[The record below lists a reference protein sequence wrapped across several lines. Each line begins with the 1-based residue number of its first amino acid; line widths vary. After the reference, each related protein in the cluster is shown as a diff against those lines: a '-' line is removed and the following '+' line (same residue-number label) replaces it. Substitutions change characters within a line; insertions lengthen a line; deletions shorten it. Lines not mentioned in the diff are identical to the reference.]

1 MPYQNLVNLNI
12 GSNRSTNRSV
22 QRTTTVAGGSG
33 NSPWMQIGAPSFRV
47 GVGPA
52 ALNTIYPVGSGPST
66 QAGMRNV
73 NRRRANICARP
84 PGFTRS
90 PIAQTEDRGE

>member
-12 GSNRSTNRSV
+12 GSNGPTNRSV

-73 NRRRANICARP
+73 YRLLANICARLL
-84 PGFTRS
+84 GFTKS
-90 PIAQTEDRGE
+90 AIALTEDRGE

>member
-12 GSNRSTNRSV
+12 GSNGPTNRSV

-52 ALNTIYPVGSGPST
+52 ALNTIYPVGTGPST

-73 NRRRANICARP
+73 YRRRANICARP
-84 PGFTRS
+84 PELARTA
-90 PIAQTEDRGE
+90 IAQTEHHGE